1 MYNEGLAAV
10 SSAFEEDLD
19 HMKKSLV
26 IVLAL
31 GVVGASQAATVFSEN
46 FNAGGTGVFTQTA
59 SNAAV
64 AWAGMSTYADA
75 NYASTIAAD
84 QSNALT
90 ANDDAAGGVG
100 AFDSLASAN
109 VNGVGFSGLTLS
121 FDLNFQKF
129 GVDGTVNSSDNDR
142 FEVYA
147 NSTLLD
153 TISSDVPAGG
163 LYVNN
168 SGVTKTY
175 NLGAFDNSNFAIKFR
190 YVDATTGAWEWYAQV
205 DNVSVTGNAV
215 PEPASMLAIGT
226 GLAALVA
233 RRRRSK

>member
-1 MYNEGLAAV
+1 
-10 SSAFEEDLD
+10 
-19 HMKKSLV
+19 MKKSLV

-31 GVVGASQAATVFSEN
+31 GVVAASQAATVFSEN

-59 SNAAV
+59 TNNAV
-64 AWAGMSTYADA
+64 AWSGMGTYADA
-75 NYASTIAAD
+75 NYASTIVSD
-84 QSNALT
+84 QSNAMT
-90 ANDDAAGGVG
+90 ANDDAAGAVG
-100 AFDSLASAN
+100 AFDSVASAN
-109 VNGVGFSGLTLS
+109 VNGVGFTGLTLK

-129 GVDGTVNSSDNDR
+129 GTDGVTATDNDR

-147 NSTLLD
+147 NSTLID